1 VRSLRKIG
9 FGVIGCGGIANY
21 FHLPE
26 LCSIEEANVV
36 AVADIKENRARIT
49 ASKFKVPNWYTD
61 YRELLEREDV
71 EAVVIA
77 TPHPT
82 HSPIAVDAIKAGK
95 HVIIQKPMATKVS
108 DAEAVIE
115 CAKKRKDLKVMVLP
129 FVYFDNPYFDY
140 VKESIHNEYLG
151 KVCMA
156 RIRVAHS
163 GPEKYQDDVAR
174 MFNEETGDCWFFD
187 KERAEGGALFD
198 MGIYS
203 FTIANLLFGRAR
215 RLVAFMDTL
224 NKKASVEDSAA
235 IIMNMEME
243 GIVVVETSWTQ
254 ARGTNEIYIYGTNGM
269 LIMEDFFGNPIVKH
283 YDSSRSSWKIPSLL
297 REKEPHH
304 THRHFVKCIIE
315 DDVPLGTVEE
325 GKYLV
330 ELMEAARRSSEEGR
344 IIDFF

>member
-1 VRSLRKIG
+1 MRRIG

-26 LCSIEEANVV
+26 LCSIEEVDVV

-49 ASKFKVPNWYTD
+49 ADKFKVSNWYTD
-61 YRELLEREDV
+61 YRKLLEREDV
-71 EAVVIA
+71 EAVVVA

-82 HSPIAVDAIKAGK
+82 HSPITVDAIRAGK
-95 HVIIQKPMATKVS
+95 HVIIQKPMATRVK
-108 DAEAVIE
+108 DAETVVE
-115 CAKKRKDLKVMVLP
+115 CVKRHKELKVMVLP

-140 VKESIHNEYLG
+140 VEELIRNEHLG

-174 MFNEETGDCWFFD
+174 MFSEEGGDCWFFD
-187 KERAEGGALFD
+187 KEQADGGALFD
-198 MGIYS
+198 MGVYA
-203 FTIANLLFGRAR
+203 FTMANLLFGKAR
-215 RLVAFMDTL
+215 RLISIMDTL
-224 NKKASVEDSAA
+224 DKKASVEDSAA
-235 IIMNMEME
+235 IVMNMET
-243 GIVVVETSWTQ
+243 GKIVVAETAWTQ
-254 ARGTNEIYIYGTNGM
+254 ARGANEIVIYGVKGM
-269 LIMEDFFGNPIVKH
+269 VVWEDFLGNPIVKH
-283 YDSSRSSWKIPSLL
+283 YDSSSSSWKIPSLP
-297 REKEPHH
+297 REKEPQH

-315 DDVPLGTVEE
+315 DTVPIGTVEE

-344 IIDFF
+344 AIDLS

>member
-1 VRSLRKIG
+1 MGKIG

-26 LCSIEEANVV
+26 LSTIEEVKLV

-49 ASKFKVPNWYTD
+49 AGKFKVPNWYTD

-82 HSPIAVDAIKAGK
+82 HSPIAVNAIKAGK

-108 DAEAVIE
+108 DAEAVVE
-115 CAKKRKDLKVMVLP
+115 CAKKRKDLKVMALP

-140 VKESIHNEYLG
+140 IKESIDNEYLG

-163 GPEKYQDDVAR
+163 GPEKYQDDVAK

-198 MGIYS
+198 MGVYS
-203 FTIANLLFGRAR
+203 FTIANLLFGKAKK
-215 RLVAFMDTL
+215 LVSSMGTL
-224 NKKASVEDSAA
+224 DKKASVEDSAA
-235 IIMNMEME
+235 TMMDMET
-243 GIVVVETSWTQ
+243 GSIVVVETSWTQ
-254 ARGTNEIYIYGTNGM
+254 ARGTNEIYIYGVKGM
-269 LIMEDFFGNPIVKH
+269 LVWEDFFGNPIVKH
-283 YDSSRSSWKIPSLL
+283 YDSSSSSWKIPSLT
-297 REKEPHH
+297 REKEPQH
-304 THRHFVKCIIE
+304 THRHFVKCIVE
-315 DDVPLGTVEE
+315 DTVPIGTVEE

-330 ELMEAARRSSEEGR
+330 ELMEAAQRSSEERR
-344 IIDFF
+344 IIYF